1 MRAKQT
7 SSKHRQYFL
16 SLILII
22 IVLAFVSCTSPKP
35 PKKEIIKGEN
45 LLKKTLFYQADM
57 SEITYIAQGPLDEQQ
72 GLDIGICSFEGMYI
86 VDPSNGSLKSK
97 VEFSRR
103 WGIEAI
109 HIDKDGDFKITL
121 YDHNGTVGLL
131 GVNGRP
137 LWMYKFGEKERV
149 NGIASGDLD
158 RNGELE
164 FYVATHD
171 GLYQL
176 NTSGKIL
183 WKKSDT
189 AYDVTIFNPGGK
201 EDPLVVAR
209 CPHSI
214 FRGIHYLQFRNY
226 RGELIKEVKPKVDII
241 GIEFVQWPQDWHIVT
256 RNNNFYVLDLE
267 GNIFLKDEIGFAIF
281 DHRATTV
288 RFFEEQSPYLAVVG
302 RLSATFHRSILCI
315 YSPDKKVFYKEIIGT
330 TTGLL
335 AKKSPQSKCET
346 LLVGDGP
353 GKVYE
358 YKPRLKSGKL
368 SVNEDKNTQTD
379 QEN

>member
-1 MRAKQT
+1 MKAKQT
-7 SSKHRQYFL
+7 SSKHRQCFL

-22 IVLAFVSCTSPKP
+22 VVLAFVSCTSPKP

-45 LLKKTLFYQADM
+45 LLGKTLFCQADM
-57 SEITYIAQGPLDEQQ
+57 SEITYITQGPLDKHP

-86 VDPSNGSLKSK
+86 VDPSNGSVKSK
-97 VEFSRR
+97 MEFSRR

-109 HIDKDGDFKITL
+109 HVDKDGDFKITL

-137 LWMYKFGEKERV
+137 LWMYEFGEKESV

-164 FYVATHD
+164 FYVATQD
-171 GLYQL
+171 SLYQL
-176 NTSGKIL
+176 NISGEIL
-183 WKKSDT
+183 WKKSGT
-189 AYDVTIFNPGGK
+189 AYDVTIFNPGGN

-241 GIEFVQWPQDWHIVT
+241 GLEFVRWPQDWHIVT
-256 RNNNFYVLDLE
+256 RNNNF
-267 GNIFLKDEIGFAIF
+267 
-281 DHRATTV
+281 
-288 RFFEEQSPYLAVVG
+288 
-302 RLSATFHRSILCI
+302 
-315 YSPDKKVFYKEIIGT
+315 
-330 TTGLL
+330 
-335 AKKSPQSKCET
+335 
-346 LLVGDGP
+346 
-353 GKVYE
+353 
-358 YKPRLKSGKL
+358 
-368 SVNEDKNTQTD
+368 
-379 QEN
+379 